1 MGILDFQDGANPL
14 GFSPGPLFNSRSFH
28 SPKGR
33 VMYLSGK
40 QTILLGQIMQ
50 TLAEPHEE
58 KEIREIMG
66 DLVMQLLGAQFYAS
80 YVWQPGTLSFAQPT
94 QINMDPIN
102 LRAYESYYQF
112 HDPITPLMQRYQV
125 AVRATDVLAPDELKK
140 TEFFNDFL
148 NKDGLY
154 WGVNLYAWHQG
165 QNLGDMRIW
174 RDKRRENFSLDEL
187 RLLDMLQPAFVT
199 ALARAQRPA
208 KTQDLPLN
216 TLSQR
221 LTPREQDTARL
232 VMLGLPDKE
241 IARALQISTTTV
253 RTHLE
258 NAFRKVGV
266 SNRAALV
273 HKLRA

>member
-1 MGILDFQDGANPL
+1 
-14 GFSPGPLFNSRSFH
+14 
-28 SPKGR
+28 
-33 VMYLSGK
+33 MYLSGK
-40 QTILLGQIMQ
+40 QTVLLGQIMQ

-58 KEIREIMG
+58 AEIREIMG
-66 DLVMQLLGAQFYAS
+66 HLVIQLLNAQLYSS
-80 YVWQPGTLSFAQPT
+80 YVWQEEKQSFARPT
-94 QINMDPIN
+94 QINMDPVN

-112 HDPITPLMQRYQV
+112 RDPITPHMQRYQV
-125 AVRATDVLAPDELKK
+125 AVRATDILPHEELKK

-165 QNLGDMRIW
+165 KNLGDMRIW
-174 RDKRRENFSLDEL
+174 RDKRHENFSPDEL
-187 RLLDMLQPAFVT
+187 RLLDMLQPAFIT
-199 ALARAQRPA
+199 ALARAQ
-208 KTQDLPLN
+208 KTSHSEGLLMN

-221 LTPREQDTARL
+221 LTAREQDTARL
-232 VMLGLPDKE
+232 VMLGMPDKE
-241 IARALQISTTTV
+241 IARELQISTTTV

>member
-1 MGILDFQDGANPL
+1 
-14 GFSPGPLFNSRSFH
+14 
-28 SPKGR
+28 
-33 VMYLSGK
+33 MYLSAK
-40 QTILLGQIMQ
+40 QTVLLGQIMQ

-58 KEIREIMG
+58 LEIREIMG

-80 YVWQPGTLSFAQPT
+80 YVWQPGSLSFARPT

-112 HDPITPLMQRYQV
+112 HDPITPQMQRYQV
-125 AVRATDVLAPDELKK
+125 AVRATDVLSLEELKK

-174 RDKRRENFSLDEL
+174 RDKRRENFSHDEL

-216 TLSQR
+216 ILSQR

-232 VMLGLPDKE
+232 VMLGMPDKE

-273 HKLRA
+273 MVANRGVA

>member
-1 MGILDFQDGANPL
+1 
-14 GFSPGPLFNSRSFH
+14 
-28 SPKGR
+28 
-33 VMYLSGK
+33 
-40 QTILLGQIMQ
+40 
-50 TLAEPHEE
+50 
-58 KEIREIMG
+58 
-66 DLVMQLLGAQFYAS
+66 
-80 YVWQPGTLSFAQPT
+80 
-94 QINMDPIN
+94 
-102 LRAYESYYQF
+102 
-112 HDPITPLMQRYQV
+112 MQRYQV
-125 AVRATDVLAPDELKK
+125 AVRATDVLAPEELKK

-174 RDKRRENFSLDEL
+174 RDKRRENFSHDEL

-208 KTQDLPLN
+208 KTQNLPLN

-232 VMLGLPDKE
+232 VMLGMPDKE

>member
-1 MGILDFQDGANPL
+1 
-14 GFSPGPLFNSRSFH
+14 
-28 SPKGR
+28 
-33 VMYLSGK
+33 MYLSGK
-40 QTILLGQIMQ
+40 QTVLLGQIMQ

-58 KEIREIMG
+58 TEIREIMG
-66 DLVMQLLGAQFYAS
+66 HLVIQLLNAQFYAS
-80 YVWQPGTLSFAQPT
+80 YVWQEEKHSFVRPT
-94 QINMDPIN
+94 QINMDPVN

-112 HDPITPLMQRYQV
+112 RDPITPHMQRYQV
-125 AVRATDVLAPDELKK
+125 AVRATDILPHEELKK

-148 NKDGLY
+148 NRDGLY

-165 QNLGDMRIW
+165 KNLGDMRIW
-174 RDKRRENFSLDEL
+174 RDKRHENFSLDEL
-187 RLLDMLQPAFVT
+187 RLLDMLQPAFIT
-199 ALARAQRPA
+199 ALARAQ
-208 KTQDLPLN
+208 KTSHSEGLLMN

-221 LTPREQDTARL
+221 LTAREQDTARL
-232 VMLGLPDKE
+232 VMLGMPDKE
-241 IARALQISTTTV
+241 IARELQISTTTV

>member
-1 MGILDFQDGANPL
+1 
-14 GFSPGPLFNSRSFH
+14 
-28 SPKGR
+28 
-33 VMYLSGK
+33 MYLTGK
-40 QTILLGQIMQ
+40 QTHLLGRIMQ

-66 DLVMQLLGAQFYAS
+66 DLVMQLLQGQFYAS
-80 YVWQPGTLSFAQPT
+80 FVWQPSEQSFSHST

-112 HDPITPLMQRYQV
+112 HDPITPMMQRYQV
-125 AVRATDVLAPDELKK
+125 AVRATDVLAHEALQN

-174 RDKRRENFSLDEL
+174 RDKRRDNFSQDEL

-199 ALARAQRPA
+199 ALARAQRP
-208 KTQDLPLN
+208 TQRHEVQLN

-241 IARALQISTTTV
+241 IARALNISSTTV

-266 SNRAALV
+266 SSRAALV
-273 HKLRA
+273 HKLRV

>member
-1 MGILDFQDGANPL
+1 
-14 GFSPGPLFNSRSFH
+14 
-28 SPKGR
+28 
-33 VMYLSGK
+33 MYLSAK
-40 QTILLGQIMQ
+40 QTVLLGQIMQ

-58 KEIREIMG
+58 AEIREIMG
-66 DLVMQLLGAQFYAS
+66 HLVIQLLNAQFYAS
-80 YVWQPGTLSFAQPT
+80 YVWQEDKQNFARPT
-94 QINMDPIN
+94 QINMDPVN

-112 HDPITPLMQRYQV
+112 RDPITPHMQRYRV
-125 AVRATDVLAPDELKK
+125 AVRATDILPHEALKK

-148 NKDGLY
+148 YKDGLY

-174 RDKRRENFSLDEL
+174 RDKRHENFSQDEL
-187 RLLDMLQPAFVT
+187 RLLDMLQPAFIT
-199 ALARAQRPA
+199 ALARAQ
-208 KTQDLPLN
+208 KTSHSAGLVMN

-221 LTPREQDTARL
+221 LTAREQDTARL
-232 VMLGLPDKE
+232 VMLGMPDKE
-241 IARALQISTTTV
+241 IARELQISTTTV

>member
-1 MGILDFQDGANPL
+1 
-14 GFSPGPLFNSRSFH
+14 
-28 SPKGR
+28 
-33 VMYLSGK
+33 MYLSAK
-40 QTILLGQIMQ
+40 QTVLLGQIMQ

-58 KEIREIMG
+58 LEIREIMG
-66 DLVMQLLGAQFYAS
+66 DLVMQLLSAQFYAS
-80 YVWQPGTLSFAQPT
+80 YVWQPGSMSFAQPT
-94 QINMDPIN
+94 QINMDLAN

-125 AVRATDVLAPDELKK
+125 AVRAIDVLSLEELKK

-154 WGVNLYAWHQG
+154 WGVNLFAWHQG

-174 RDKRRENFSLDEL
+174 RDKRRENFSHDEL

-199 ALARAQRPA
+199 ALARAKRPA
-208 KTQDLPLN
+208 KTYDLPLN

-232 VMLGLPDKE
+232 VMLGMTDKE
-241 IARALQISTTTV
+241 IARTLEISTTTV

>member
-1 MGILDFQDGANPL
+1 
-14 GFSPGPLFNSRSFH
+14 
-28 SPKGR
+28 
-33 VMYLSGK
+33 MYLSAK
-40 QTILLGQIMQ
+40 QATLLGQIMQ

-80 YVWQPGTLSFAQPT
+80 FVWQPLEQTFSQPT
-94 QINMDPIN
+94 QINMDPMN

-125 AVRATDVLAPDELKK
+125 AVRATDVLPHEALKK

-165 QNLGDMRIW
+165 RNLGDMRIW
-174 RDKRRENFSLDEL
+174 RDRRRENFTQDEM

-199 ALARAQRPA
+199 ALARAQSPKGAHAPA
-208 KTQDLPLN
+208 MN
-216 TLSQR
+216 MLSQR
-221 LTPREQDTARL
+221 LTTREQDTARL
-232 VMLGLPDKE
+232 VMLGLSDKE
-241 IARALQISTTTV
+241 IARRLDISTTTV
-253 RTHLE
+253 RTHLD

-266 SNRAALV
+266 GNRAALV
-273 HKLRA
+273 HKLSS

>member
-1 MGILDFQDGANPL
+1 
-14 GFSPGPLFNSRSFH
+14 
-28 SPKGR
+28 
-33 VMYLSGK
+33 MYLSAK
-40 QTILLGQIMQ
+40 QTVLLGQIMQ

-58 KEIREIMG
+58 LEIREIMG

-80 YVWQPGTLSFAQPT
+80 FVWQPGSLSFAQST
-94 QINMDPIN
+94 QINMDPMN

-125 AVRATDVLAPDELKK
+125 AVRATDVLPHEALKQ

-174 RDKRRENFSLDEL
+174 RDKRRENFTLDEL

-199 ALARAQRPA
+199 ALARAQRSIQKKEWPF
-208 KTQDLPLN
+208 N
-216 TLSQR
+216 TMCQR
-221 LTPREQDTARL
+221 LTAREQETARL

-241 IARALQISTTTV
+241 IARTLQISTTTV

>member
-1 MGILDFQDGANPL
+1 
-14 GFSPGPLFNSRSFH
+14 
-28 SPKGR
+28 
-33 VMYLSGK
+33 MYLSGK

-58 KEIREIMG
+58 LEIREIMG

-80 YVWQPGTLSFAQPT
+80 FVWQPGSLSFAQPT
-94 QINMDPIN
+94 QINMDPMN

-112 HDPITPLMQRYQV
+112 HDPITPLMQRYRV
-125 AVRATDVLAPDELKK
+125 AVRATDVLPHEALKK

-174 RDKRRENFSLDEL
+174 RDKRRENFTLDEL

-199 ALARAQRPA
+199 ALARAQSP
-208 KTQDLPLN
+208 TQTHDLQLN
-216 TLSQR
+216 TLCQR
-221 LTPREQDTARL
+221 LTAREQDTARL

-241 IARALQISTTTV
+241 IARTLQISTTTV